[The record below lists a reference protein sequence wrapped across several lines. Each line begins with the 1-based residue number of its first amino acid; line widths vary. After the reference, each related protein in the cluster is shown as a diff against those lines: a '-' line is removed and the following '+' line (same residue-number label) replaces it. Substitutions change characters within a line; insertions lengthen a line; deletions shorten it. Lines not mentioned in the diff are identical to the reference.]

1 MSRHLNL
8 ALYLTTCLHPTLLG
22 PCWLFSLHH
31 FIFYF
36 KIYFIDD
43 SHFNIYGIY
52 FDECESFILFIGKHR
67 YLQLKTKF
75 LHIHCQELKK
85 KKLSNIK
92 KKPFN
97 LKKEVSSDIIM
108 NGRVRT
114 LENPL
119 PYKNKKNTK
128 FFSSQL
134 LQNTELTN
142 SL

>member
-1 MSRHLNL
+1 MKLSKNQ
-8 ALYLTTCLHPTLLG
+8 
-22 PCWLFSLHH
+22 
-31 FIFYF
+31 
-36 KIYFIDD
+36 D

-52 FDECESFILFIGKHR
+52 FDECESFILFTGKHS
-67 YLQLKTKF
+67 YLQLKAKF

-85 KKLSNIK
+85 KKLLSNIK
-92 KKPFN
+92 KKTFN

-119 PYKNKKNTK
+119 PYKSKKNTK
-128 FFSSQL
+128 FFSNQL